1 MSTTSNCEAQSG
13 PAHRIWRFWLIFL
26 ALCVSLFLT
35 ALDLASVG
43 TALPSI
49 VYDLNGTDSFVWV
62 SSAYTLACTAVLPT
76 SGQLADLFGRRAVL
90 LVAILLFCA
99 GSAVAGSAGSMA
111 MLIAGRTV
119 QGVGSGA
126 IQVLVAIVIAD
137 LIPLKDRGFFQAL
150 TGAWCNCTAN
160 VLEMAFLYVSEY
172 ATTGVNIKR
181 DRRGV
186 IDSRCADLNLPLC
199 GIAFGIVFLFLRL
212 RKPPVQSYVA
222 SVKSMDWIGNVIII
236 GSATSCIIALTW
248 AGVTFP
254 WSSAQV
260 LAPLI
265 VGIAGLALALLY
277 DAFVA
282 PFPVIPVAIIKNRTS
297 IAGYVGSFFH
307 YLVLNSVVFY
317 LPAYFQS
324 SKLAPPLLSGLYL
337 LPTALCISPSA
348 TLQGIIVS
356 RTGKYR
362 LIVSPRIK
370 HSIAGRHRSW
380 AAMLVGM
387 GLMTLLDAD
396 SPIAVTIPIQ
406 IIAGVGFGL
415 VYATIFTVMAPLEPV
430 HNASALSFLLFV
442 RTLSSAWAIPISAT
456 ILQNA
461 LRTRLPAAF
470 LATIAPGHDLAY
482 NAIPAIS
489 ALPEPLQREVRD
501 AFAASFRLVWRVM
514 LGFCGAGLL
523 SVALQEHVPLH
534 TKMDERWGLEE
545 ESHAEAGTSQSGGEM
560 CEKDEPRERPCPMDA
575 GA

>member
-1 MSTTSNCEAQSG
+1 MSTTSNSEAQSG

-99 GSAVAGSAGSMA
+99 GSAVAGAAGSMA

-150 TGAWCNCTAN
+150 TGA
-160 VLEMAFLYVSEY
+160 
-172 ATTGVNIKR
+172 
-181 DRRGV
+181 GV

-248 AGVTFP
+248 AGVSFP

-470 LATIAPGHDLAY
+470 LATIPAGHDLAY
-482 NAIPAIS
+482 SAIPAIP

-514 LGFCGAGLL
+514 LGLCGVGLL
-523 SVALQEHVPLH
+523 SVALQDHVPLH

-545 ESHAEAGTSQSGGEM
+545 ETHAEVGAARSEGEM
-560 CEKDEPRERPCPMDA
+560 CDKEGLQDLPNSTNADA
-575 GA
+575 

>member
-1 MSTTSNCEAQSG
+1 MSSTSSETQSG
-13 PAHRIWRFWLIFL
+13 PARRVWRFWLIFL

-62 SSAYTLACTAVLPT
+62 SSAYTLACTAVLPM
-76 SGQLADLFGRRAVL
+76 SGRLAELFGRRAVL
-90 LVAILLFCA
+90 LVAILLFGA
-99 GSAVAGSAGSMA
+99 GSAVAGAASSMTI
-111 MLIAGRTV
+111 LIVGRTV

-150 TGAWCNCTAN
+150 TGSTFSFASAIGPFIGG
-160 VLEMAFLYVSEY
+160 AI
-172 ATTGVNIKR
+172 AQRTTWR
-181 DRRGV
+181 WLFY
-186 IDSRCADLNLPLC
+186 LNLPLC
-199 GIAFGIVFLFLRL
+199 GIAFGIVFFFLRL
-212 RKPPVQSYVA
+212 RKPPVQSYI
-222 SVKSMDWIGNVIII
+222 SSIKSMDWIGNIIII

-248 AGVTFP
+248 AGVSYS

-260 LAPLI
+260 LVSLI
-265 VGIAGLALALLY
+265 IGVAGLGLAFVY
-277 DAFVA
+277 DAYMA
-282 PFPVIPVAIIKNRTS
+282 PFPVIPATIIKNRTS
-297 IAGYVGSFFH
+297 IAGYIGSFFH

-356 RTGKYR
+356 RTGTYR
-362 LIVSPRIK
+362 LITVV
-370 HSIAGRHRSW
+370 GW
-380 AAMLVGM
+380 VAMLIGV
-387 GLMTLLDAD
+387 GLMTLLNAD
-396 SPIAVTIPIQ
+396 SSIAVTIPVQ
-406 IIAGVGFGL
+406 VIAAVGFGL
-415 VYATIFTVMAPLEPV
+415 VYATIFTVMAPLDPV

-461 LRTRLPAAF
+461 LRARLPRAF
-470 LATIAPGHDLAY
+470 LATIPPGHDLAY
-482 NAIPAIS
+482 SAIPAIP

-501 AFAASFRLVWRVM
+501 AFAESFRLVWRVM

-523 SVALQEHVPLH
+523 SVALQKHVPLH
-534 TKMDERWGLEE
+534 TKMDDRWGLEE
-545 ESHAEAGTSQSGGEM
+545 EEKEEPHTDVARARGEEDV
-560 CEKDEPRERPCPMDA
+560 C
-575 GA
+575 

>member
-1 MSTTSNCEAQSG
+1 MSTTSNSEAQSG

-99 GSAVAGSAGSMA
+99 GSAVAGAAGSMA

-150 TGAWCNCTAN
+150 TGATYSFASAIGPFIGGAIAQRTSWRW
-160 VLEMAFLYVSEY
+160 LFY
-172 ATTGVNIKR
+172 
-181 DRRGV
+181 
-186 IDSRCADLNLPLC
+186 LNLPLC

-362 LIVSPRIK
+362 LISVV
-370 HSIAGRHRSW
+370 GW

-470 LATIAPGHDLAY
+470 LATIPAGHDLAY
-482 NAIPAIS
+482 SAIPAIP

-514 LGFCGAGLL
+514 LGLCGVGLL
-523 SVALQEHVPLH
+523 SVALQDHVPLH

-545 ESHAEAGTSQSGGEM
+545 ETHAEVGAARSEGEM
-560 CEKDEPRERPCPMDA
+560 CDKEGLQDLPNSTNADA
-575 GA
+575 